1 MLIGIDEVG
10 RGPLAGPVIACAVL
24 WPETGDVAGLTDSKR
39 LSAKRRESL
48 IDAIQSTAIAIGFGR
63 AEPWE
68 IDQLNILQA
77 TLLAMTRAA
86 EQILTDAPTQTRIV
100 VDGNRVPDALR
111 ARASA
116 VIGGDGLIPAISAA
130 SVLAK
135 VARDHEMRAWSK
147 TYPGYGF
154 ERHAGYPTREHLNAL
169 SCLGVTPIHRRSFA
183 PVAHCLQENA

>member
-24 WPETGDVAGLTDSKR
+24 WPETATVVGLTDSKR
-39 LSAKRRESL
+39 LSAKRREGM
-48 IDAIQSTAIAIGFGR
+48 IEAITASAIAVGFGR

-68 IDQLNILQA
+68 IDELNILQA

-86 EQILTDAPTQTRIV
+86 TDVLMQAPTQTQV
-100 VDGNRVPDALR
+100 LVDGNRVPDALR
-111 ARASA
+111 GRARA
-116 VIGGDGLIPAISAA
+116 VIGGDGLVPAISAA

-135 VARDHEMRAWSK
+135 VARDHEMCRWAK

-154 ERHAGYPTREHLNAL
+154 ERHAGYPTRAHLNAL

-183 PVAHCLQENA
+183 PVARCLQENA